1 MLIDFVKKLDQ
12 RKSGQLIALLKQ
24 RNLLFKLVQSQK
36 NKIDYLERVL
46 KLDHDIHTKLSQQMK
61 DFEREVLGSIFNL
74 EQQASTVGDILAAYP
89 EFTQEQIALI
99 AGKEAKIR

>member
-1 MLIDFVKKLDQ
+1 MNKAPEFNAQQELNEERIITQLQYLVEHSKNADMLIDFVKKLDQ

-46 KLDHDIHTKLSQQMK
+46 KLDHDIHTKLSQ
-61 DFEREVLGSIFNL
+61 
-74 EQQASTVGDILAAYP
+74 
-89 EFTQEQIALI
+89 
-99 AGKEAKIR
+99 